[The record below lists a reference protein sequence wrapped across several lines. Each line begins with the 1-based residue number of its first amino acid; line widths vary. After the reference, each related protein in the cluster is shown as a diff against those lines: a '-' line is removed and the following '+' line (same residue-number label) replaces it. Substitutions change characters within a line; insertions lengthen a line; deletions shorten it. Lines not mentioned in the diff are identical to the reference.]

1 MGAAQSDLGE
11 FEDPGPPVTKGRIL
25 KAVKWAKLPQ
35 PLTLNL
41 CTFNFQVMGGNR
53 RCGGGRDCGEGG
65 ECKGGGLHV
74 QPGFH
79 HCQGQGEGWGQD
91 LRVGGQIYSQ
101 RGQQVF
107 PASSNLFQPSVT
119 NQGKLVGEHGK
130 WWKGSWFL
138 FNSDAN
144 AKKGG
149 VYTLLKKISK
159 PLLV

>member
-53 RCGGGRDCGEGG
+53 GCGGGRDCGEGG

-107 PASSNLFQPSVT
+107 SCQFQFISTFSHPTRANLSENMASDERE
-119 NQGKLVGEHGK
+119 VGFY
-130 WWKGSWFL
+130 S
-138 FNSDAN
+138 
-144 AKKGG
+144 
-149 VYTLLKKISK
+149 TLMPMLKKVEFT
-159 PLLV
+159 LC